1 MFGTM
6 SSKKMITLKSLDG
19 QTLEVE
25 EVVAK
30 KSLMIKNMIEDDD
43 VMDDEVED
51 DDEDH
56 VVHLRKVTYKVLEKA
71 MEYCKRHVDEDENKV
86 VNENELKAWD
96 QDFVVKT
103 DKSTLCNLLLAAYY
117 LNIESLLL
125 LLSKNAFHHKTS
137 EGKKTNE
144 DMRIL
149 LECQQ

>member
-6 SSKKMITLKSLDG
+6 PSKKMITLKSLDG

-25 EVVAK
+25 EAVAK
-30 KSLMIKNMIEDDD
+30 KSLMIKNMIEDED
-43 VMDDEVED
+43 VTD

-56 VVHLRKVTYKVLEKA
+56 VVHLRKVTHKVLGKA

-86 VNENELKAWD
+86 VKENELKAWD

-125 LLSKNAFHHKTS
+125 LLSKNAFHYKTS
-137 EGKKTNE
+137 EGKKTME